1 MTTTLPTRTLGPW
14 HVSAVGLGCM
24 PLSAMSGLDHPILKD
39 RDGAISVI
47 HAALDAGVTLL
58 DTADIYAPSWNTF
71 GHNEKLVGEAF
82 TSWSGSPE
90 AKSKVVITTKNGI
103 TRGPAET
110 WGRASNI
117 DYLLRAAVAYAL
129 RLGVEKIQLWQ
140 HHRLDPRMPFEM
152 QFENV
157 LVLLERGLV
166 ERIGVSNYNAEQ
178 LRRAIKIGGTP
189 AQGGLVSI
197 QNEYSPRYRR
207 EAEVF
212 AICEEFGIA
221 FLPWSPLGGMSL
233 AANLTGEKF
242 RAFTE
247 VGQTHG
253 VSAYAVTI
261 AWHLRNSTKV
271 IPIPGTTKI
280 SSLMENLQGASLE
293 LTDDEFR
300 LLNASLPEDSP
311 LEGELVDQPV
321 FRD

>member
-1 MTTTLPTRTLGPW
+1 MTMALPTRALGPW
-14 HVSAVGLGCM
+14 KVSAMGLGCM
-24 PLSAMSGLDHPILKD
+24 PLSGMSTTSDSILND
-39 RDGAISVI
+39 RAGAIAVI

-82 TSWSGSPE
+82 ASWAGSSE
-90 AKSKVVITTKNGI
+90 AKSKVVITTKGGI

-110 WGRASNI
+110 WGRAADIN
-117 DYLLRAAVAYAL
+117 YLLRAAEASAL

-166 ERIGVSNYNAEQ
+166 EKIGVSNYNAEQ

-207 EAEVF
+207 ESEVLE
-212 AICEEFGIA
+212 ICEEYGIA
-221 FLPWSPLGGMSL
+221 YLPWSPLGGSDF
-233 AANLTGEKF
+233 AANLSGSGF
-242 RAFTE
+242 SAFIE
-247 VGQTHG
+247 VGKAHG
-253 VSAYAVTI
+253 VSPFAITI
-261 AWHLRNSTKV
+261 AWHLRNSKTV

-280 SSLMENLQGASLE
+280 SSLMDNLQGASIT
-293 LTDDEFR
+293 LTDEEFDQ
-300 LLNASLPEDSP
+300 LNKGLPEDSP
-311 LEGELVDQPV
+311 LEGELVDQPA